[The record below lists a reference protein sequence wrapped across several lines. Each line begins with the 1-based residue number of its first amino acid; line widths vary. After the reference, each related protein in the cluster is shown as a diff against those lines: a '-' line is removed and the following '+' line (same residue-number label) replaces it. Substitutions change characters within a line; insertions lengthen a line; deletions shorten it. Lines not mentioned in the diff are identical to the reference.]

1 MTATAPPPPDDD
13 ESRFTRWLAEHGAI
27 PRKLSRAYAF
37 EAADAEELHQEML
50 VQLWRSL
57 PRFRGQSQEV
67 TWIYRVCLN
76 TALTGQRQRRRRE
89 ARVVTTTPPVET
101 EAPEANPADVHER
114 DDRLRLL
121 MEAIHTLPPGE
132 RSLIVLAL
140 DGLSH
145 REIGEITGQTENHV
159 GVALLRA
166 RRKLST
172 LLKGAQDEF

>member
-1 MTATAPPPPDDD
+1 MTARSPDP
-13 ESRFTRWLAEHGAI
+13 ESLFAEWLVEYGGI

-37 EAADAEELHQEML
+37 EAIDVEELHQEML

-57 PRFRGQSQEV
+57 PQFRGQSRV
-67 TWIYRVCLN
+67 STWIYRVCLN
-76 TALTGQRQRRRRE
+76 TALTGQRERRRRE
-89 ARVVTTTPPVET
+89 ARVVPASDPSVDPVC
-101 EAPEANPADVHER
+101 PEADPAEAHER
-114 DDRLRLL
+114 TERLTSL
-121 MEAIHTLPPGE
+121 MEAVRTLPPTE

-166 RRKLST
+166 RRKLT
-172 LLKGAQDEF
+172 AGMKGLVHEL